1 MLGLERF
8 GIPHAMG
15 SSHGHTRIIRLAY
28 YEDPS
33 YVLLL
38 RRAYELWREIQGKAG
53 EKLLHITGSIDAGPE
68 GILGLQGL
76 VGVLQA
82 PRPPHEVLTGAELGR
97 RYPGYHLPPEHLALI
112 QPEGGFLTPE
122 RCIVSYVMAA
132 QSLGADIH
140 GHERVLEW
148 VPLEGG
154 VRVRT
159 DRGTYEADRLV
170 MTAGAWNGD
179 LLDVLDGLAVP
190 ERQVLAWLQPARPDL
205 FRPDSFPVFN
215 LLVDEGRFYGF
226 PVFGVPGFKFGKYFH
241 LGETG
246 GADEID
252 RQPHDYDERLLR
264 SFAERYFPDGCGPT
278 MDLQT
283 CMFTNTPDHHF
294 VMDLHP
300 DYPQVSIASPCS
312 GHGFKFASVVGEI
325 MADLAEKGVYPSRY
339 LPLPPRPAKATGHR
353 ISVEPADQHR
363 TTGGAVRRSSS
374 LLHQD
379 GRHKNVPGSRGLASR
394 QQDAAGADHEPDN
407 SEQTNTLSEHKV
419 GPDHGGR
426 GCEVDEAAHP
436 GYAAQLQVQ
445 PIEAVTPE
453 RGEHDE
459 PGDSTPEEQPARR
472 LQPTPER
479 CQRGEQQG
487 ACGALDPKHHVHR
500 RLEAA
505 PAKILPSLHQRGRH
519 QASHPGKRHG
529 VGPQRRLGNPYIA
542 ANHQRDPNEA
552 NGQSCPLPP
561 VYALAQHGT
570 SERSGQEGLEGRD
583 ESRGARGDAKL
594 HSPDHTRQVYALG
607 E

>member
-1 MLGLERF
+1 VSVQYSGRYDAIVVGVGGMGSATAYYLARRGKRVLGLERF

-53 EKLLHITGSIDAGPE
+53 EKLLHVTGSVDAGPGE
-68 GILGLQGL
+68 SWVFKGSWESCKLHDL
-76 VGVLQA
+76 
-82 PRPPHEVLTGAELGR
+82 PHEVLTGAELGR
-97 RYPGYHLPPEHLALI
+97 RHPGYHLPPEHLALL
-112 QPEGGFLTPE
+112 QPEGGFLAPE

-132 QSLGADIH
+132 QSLGAEIH

-170 MTAGAWNGD
+170 MTAGAWNAD

-205 FRPDSFPVFN
+205 FRPDTFPVFN

-246 GADEID
+246 DADEID
-252 RQPHDYDERLLR
+252 RQPHDYDEQLLR

-294 VMDLHP
+294 VIDLHP

-325 MADLAEKGVYPSRY
+325 MADLAEKGF
-339 LPLPPRPAKATGHR
+339 T
-353 ISVEPADQHR
+353 
-363 TTGGAVRRSSS
+363 
-374 LLHQD
+374 
-379 GRHKNVPGSRGLASR
+379 RHDIDLFCLDRLR
-394 QQDAAGADHEPDN
+394 
-407 SEQTNTLSEHKV
+407 
-419 GPDHGGR
+419 
-426 GCEVDEAAHP
+426 
-436 GYAAQLQVQ
+436 
-445 PIEAVTPE
+445 
-453 RGEHDE
+453 
-459 PGDSTPEEQPARR
+459 QPARPATGYQSS
-472 LQPTPER
+472 QPVSGGRPAER
-479 CQRGEQQG
+479 P
-487 ACGALDPKHHVHR
+487 D
-500 RLEAA
+500 
-505 PAKILPSLHQRGRH
+505 GRSFTR
-519 QASHPGKRHG
+519 A
-529 VGPQRRLGNPYIA
+529 
-542 ANHQRDPNEA
+542 
-552 NGQSCPLPP
+552 
-561 VYALAQHGT
+561 
-570 SERSGQEGLEGRD
+570 
-583 ESRGARGDAKL
+583 GDIR
-594 HSPDHTRQVYALG
+594 TFW
-607 E
+607 